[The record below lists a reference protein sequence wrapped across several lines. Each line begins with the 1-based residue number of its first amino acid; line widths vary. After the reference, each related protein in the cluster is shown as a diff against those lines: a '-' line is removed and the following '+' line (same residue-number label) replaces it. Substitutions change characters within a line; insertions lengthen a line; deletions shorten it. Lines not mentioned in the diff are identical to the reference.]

1 MESPSQ
7 IILPYIEQSANIVY
21 NEASHLLVNCTFL
34 TNKSTILSYP
44 ILSYS
49 ILSYPILSYHI
60 SRLIYHAAYQ
70 QLHVDPIHVVGLY
83 VSIRK

>member
-44 ILSYS
+44 ILSY
-49 ILSYPILSYHI
+49 PILSYHI
-60 SRLIYHAAYQ
+60 NRLIYHTAYQ